1 MDIIFFHLRITHR
14 ITCILYFSYSIHN
27 HRNTDAVDG
36 DETDVTNATP
46 AADLDSAAF
55 PVVLGSNCT
64 AIDNSIANSRVQCI
78 LCQEE
83 EPVDNEKDTFLMT
96 CFQQKSSVYS
106 TTAIN
111 HDALNARTVE
121 AVTPELK
128 GVNMTHV
135 SSCGHILHSECW
147 VKYFTTLKER
157 YRPFHRQQSID
168 VRLYEYWCPLCN
180 SLCNTVIPLL
190 PRVEE
195 EKRFVACIYL
205 LVEEILSFKH
215 I

>member
-1 MDIIFFHLRITHR
+1 MSYNAIKKTFPFH
-14 ITCILYFSYSIHN
+14 SG
-27 HRNTDAVDG
+27 RNTDAVDG
-36 DETDVTNATP
+36 VESDITDGTATGGP
-46 AADLDSAAF
+46 DKVVF
-55 PVVLGSNCT
+55 PVVLGSGCT
-64 AIDNSIANSRVQCI
+64 ATDNSIATSPVQCI

-83 EPVDNEKDTFLMT
+83 QPVDNEQGTFLMT

-106 TTAIN
+106 ISEI
-111 HDALNARTVE
+111 DATNARTVGTI
-121 AVTPELK
+121 TPELK
-128 GVNMTHV
+128 DVNMTHV

-147 VKYFTTLKER
+147 VKYYTTLKER

-195 EKRFVACIYL
+195 EKR
-205 LVEEILSFKH
+205 LVGKKLNFQKLFSLRIHKPQTNLQ
-215 I
+215 